1 MNEHKTATPANKHIN
16 KFFWKA
22 PNPMAITKARD
33 GTYIEV
39 NEAFVNSTGLKKQE
53 IIGQT
58 SVGLGYITAEQ
69 RLFLGNEIK
78 ENGYAQNIELEVK
91 IKNNETRLG
100 LFNSSPVKTG
110 NDALWLTVV
119 NDISSRRPALN
130 ALQDDI
136 LFKSFA
142 AIEGI
147 GVIIIRGPQQNINSL
162 FINDEARRALDKR
175 SLQDLFN
182 EINGRESAYFST
194 ATGCYHIKSISS
206 CHGSSLKI
214 ILLERMSHLIFIKEK
229 LKEYELTTR
238 QQEIALLAAIG
249 HSNNEIAKILFI
261 SEYTVKDHLKEIFQ
275 RIAICKRSELCPRIL
290 EMR

>member
-1 MNEHKTATPANKHIN
+1 MNENKTAIPANKNIN
-16 KFFWKA
+16 KFFWNA
-22 PNPMAITKARD
+22 PNPMAITKAKD
-33 GTYIEV
+33 GTYIDV
-39 NEAFVNSTGLKKQE
+39 NEAFVNSMGMKRQE

-58 SVGLGYITAEQ
+58 SIGLGYITAEQ

-91 IKNNETRLG
+91 IRNNETRLG

-119 NDISSRRPALN
+119 NDISSRNLALN

-194 ATGCYHIKSISS
+194 ATGCYHIKTISS
-206 CHGSSLKI
+206 CHGSLLKI
-214 ILLERMSHLIFIKEK
+214 ILLERMSHLVYFKER
-229 LKEYELTTR
+229 LKQYDLTIR

-249 HSNNEIAKILFI
+249 NSNSEIAKILFI
-261 SEYTVKDHLKEIFQ
+261 SEYTVKDHLKEIFL
-275 RIAICKRSELCPRIL
+275 RIGICKRSELCPRIL
-290 EMR
+290 ELR